1 MAPPRIDQR
10 VGQYHRADAEYCR
23 DPEAS
28 FNIDYPDPVKS
39 GLVHLTCCD
48 PADLSYVDNF
58 REERPATPEEVEQCL
73 LKQNAK
79 QNWFEREDACPGTE
93 ESAEVEYTQVSTG
106 QTTRVIC
113 CSNGADHAVLDE
125 NQSVPVSSEH
135 QWVCEQAADKLA
147 SLRQEAKAWRE
158 GKMADRIPYAIETA
172 GDGAIPP
179 FVRTVNRLWLP
190 KTNLYLELSRRDE
203 ETDLM
208 SLLAHSPFHGSASA
222 VLLTGIAD
230 RRLSMEKNSIEGVL
244 FKGVRVLAQGIE
256 TVAPACFSP
265 SLEEAL
271 VSVRIEGPET
281 ESGLQEVTG
290 AMVPVLHDLER
301 YSILRGGPKK
311 EQQITHDRL
320 YIDPLLL
327 TVTSWVVAHPNSTP
341 PEVLAALSEA
351 SHDIG
356 YSGFN
361 KHDGFPPAYRLETL
375 GKVFAAST
383 NPSCSVPTVFNGP
396 APLPPTNPDKQRRAS
411 FSSYLG
417 KAAKS
422 LDEKLRNF
430 LENNGLPVPKN
441 FPLVSDKGGTQG
453 ESMQEAEDGS
463 TLSGYLLAA
472 FAELIQKQTG
482 TKVCIPDLETLDRL
496 LEFQEGEGLLYHSG
510 EISFYLDP
518 FEVANLLLGR
528 VNVLG
533 DKITLGSYSFYDF
546 NGDGVIRLGDDLIEK
561 REMLE
566 ETRYDAEAAKTKNV
580 LLSRKRFANLRVFSE
595 VPDFLFNGYEADD
608 VQQAFKQGVPL
619 AEMRQFAD
627 PTPANLHIVK
637 ISPDPLADDGKYRV
651 LIHRYRPGEYWGES
665 EPGSAGM
672 AAFERLN
679 GFDDVYAFAEN
690 EGYLMEDALDRVAA
704 RGIPYSDLYIGTHG
718 DAAGLNVALDF
729 DHPLQM
735 AEGGRVVFTG
745 CEMNKQHAAYLG
757 SLLSGG
763 GSGTM
768 LWGSGINVPLPFGG
782 LFSWKGD
789 EFESQIQAGR
799 VIKTVKD

>member
-1 MAPPRIDQR
+1 MSSPRIDQR
-10 VGQYHRADAEYCR
+10 VGHYYRADAEYCR
-23 DPEAS
+23 DPETS

-48 PADLSYVDNF
+48 PADQSYVDNF

-79 QNWFEREDACPGTE
+79 QNWFERDTACPNTE
-93 ESAEVEYTQVSTG
+93 ESAEVEYADASTG
-106 QTTRVIC
+106 QTNRVVC
-113 CSNGADHAVLDE
+113 CSGGADHAVLDE

-135 QWVCEQAADKLA
+135 QWVCEQAADKLS
-147 SLRQEAKAWRE
+147 SLRQVAKAWRQ
-158 GKMADRIPYAIETA
+158 GKIADRIPYAIEME

-179 FVRTVNRLWLP
+179 FVRTLNRLWLP
-190 KTNLYLELSRRDE
+190 KTNLDLELSRRDE

-208 SLLAHSPFHGSASA
+208 SLLVYSPFHGPASA
-222 VLLTGIAD
+222 VLLTGTAD
-230 RRLSMEKNSIEGVL
+230 RRLSMERNSIEGVL

-256 TVAPACFSP
+256 EAPACFGP

-271 VSVRIEGPET
+271 VSVRTEGPET

-290 AMVPVLHDLER
+290 AMAPVLHDLER
-301 YSILRGGPKK
+301 YATLRGGPNKG
-311 EQQITHDRL
+311 QNITHDRIH
-320 YIDPLLL
+320 IDPLWL
-327 TVTSWVVAHPNSTP
+327 TLTSWVAAHPDNTP
-341 PEVLAALSEA
+341 PEVLAMLSKA
-351 SHDIG
+351 GHNLG

-361 KHDGFPPAYRLETL
+361 QHDASPASYLFEEL
-375 GKVFAAST
+375 WKVLTSST
-383 NPSCSVPTVFNGP
+383 NSSCSVPSIFEGP
-396 APLPPTNPDKQRRAS
+396 APLPPTDPDKKRRMS
-411 FSSYLG
+411 SSYFFG
-417 KAAKS
+417 RTAKS
-422 LDEKLRNF
+422 LDETLRNF
-430 LENNGLPVPKN
+430 LENNGLPVPEN
-441 FPLVSDKGGTQG
+441 LPLVTDKGSTRG

-463 TLSGYLLAA
+463 GLSGYLLAA

-482 TKVCIPDLETLDRL
+482 KRVCIPDLETLDRL
-496 LEFQEGEGLLYHSG
+496 LEFREGDGLLCHSG
-510 EISFYLDP
+510 EFSFYLDP

-546 NGDGVIRLGDDLIEK
+546 NGDGVIHLGDDLIEK
-561 REMLE
+561 REMPE

-580 LLSRKRFANLRVFSE
+580 LLSRKRFNNLRVFSE
-595 VPDFLFNGYEADD
+595 VPGFLFNGYEADD

-637 ISPDPLADDGKYRV
+637 IAPDPLADDGKYRV

-672 AAFERLN
+672 AAFEWLN
-679 GFDDVYAFAEN
+679 DFDDVYAFAEN

-718 DAAGLNVALDF
+718 DAAGLNVTLDF

-745 CEMNKQHAAYLG
+745 CKMNKQHAAYLG

-768 LWGSGINVPLPFGG
+768 LWGSGINVPLLFGG

-799 VIKTVKD
+799 VTKTIED